1 MTETEVIASS
11 GIEPLNLNDGRESIE
26 HLAAVI
32 AVIRSSDVF
41 AASEMIQVIHLV
53 RFDSRV
59 LALAMNAHHFSS
71 FGETCESLLA
81 SALKA
86 VGLVD
91 CELQMEPCE
100 DGHPKLTTETI
111 FARQQRLDMEH
122 RAHRKALVKAD
133 ENVNHAL
140 EVLGGELIDVKL
152 CSPQTAKEG

>member
-1 MTETEVIASS
+1 
-11 GIEPLNLNDGRESIE
+11 
-26 HLAAVI
+26 
-32 AVIRSSDVF
+32 
-41 AASEMIQVIHLV
+41 
-53 RFDSRV
+53 
-59 LALAMNAHHFSS
+59 MNAHHFSS